1 MNQTTDARRPLAP
14 TTIPQLD
21 GAEPELGA
29 DLEGERP
36 DLDPQG
42 DPGPEHPE
50 DPEVLIIYVNG
61 IVYVCMVLV
70 CVPYYHVSILSSPST
85 ITFRTMNKIMIV
97 IVKL

>member
-1 MNQTTDARRPLAP
+1 MQGARPPAQGAGPSTQRAGPPMQGVRPLAP

-42 DPGPEHPE
+42 YSGSEHPE
-50 DPEVLIIYVNG
+50 DPSPDHLCKWYCVFMYGIGMCTILPCDYV
-61 IVYVCMVLV
+61 
-70 CVPYYHVSILSSPST
+70 T
-85 ITFRTMNKIMIV
+85 I
-97 IVKL
+97 